1 MTQPISFQVGNS
13 YHIHNR
19 GADNRS
25 IFTEPVDYER
35 FMALLYIANDTA
47 SIDMARFL
55 EERRPR
61 PDTFATQRGERLVSI
76 GAYSLMPNHFHL
88 LLHEERPGGISAF
101 MHKLKTAYVMYFNAR
116 NRRHGTLFEGRFRG
130 RPVLEE
136 KDLERIFSFI
146 HLNPIRLIDPTW
158 ESEGIRD
165 IEHAK
170 DFLERYPHSSYQD
183 YIGAARPQNTII
195 NRDLEL
201 WRGIFNK
208 FKDFRDF
215 LATWLE

>member
-1 MTQPISFQVGNS
+1 MTQAISFQVGNF

-35 FMALLYIANDTA
+35 FTALLYAANDTA
-47 SIDMARFL
+47 PLDMTRFL

-61 PDTFATQRGERLVSI
+61 PDAFSTPRSEQLVNI

-88 LLHEERPGGISAF
+88 LLHEEKAGGISAF

-116 NRRHGTLFEGRFRG
+116 NRRRGTLFEGRFRG
-130 RPVLEE
+130 RHILED
-136 KDLERIFSFI
+136 KDLERIFAFI

-170 DFLERYPHSSYQD
+170 DFIDRYPHSSYQD
-183 YIGAARPQNTII
+183 YIGVSRPQSSIL
-195 NRDLEL
+195 NRNLEL
-201 WRGIFNK
+201 WRDTFNK
-208 FKDFRDF
+208 FTDFRDF
-215 LATWLE
+215 LASWLH